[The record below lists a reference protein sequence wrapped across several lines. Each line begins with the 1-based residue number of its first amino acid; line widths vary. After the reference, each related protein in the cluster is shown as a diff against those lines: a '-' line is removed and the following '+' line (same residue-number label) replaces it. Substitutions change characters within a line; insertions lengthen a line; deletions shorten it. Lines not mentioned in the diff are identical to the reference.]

1 MAAGKSHGETCPQ
14 GFQYALIGHV
24 GATPAQRGT
33 MTPLMRPLYHVADL
47 KRLINP
53 GIVAVVGASETR
65 GSFGERTLSNMAA
78 FTGKVFAINPKY
90 QTLLGR
96 PCVPSLADMP
106 DSPDCVVLC
115 VARPMVEGMIE
126 SAASVQAGGV
136 VVYASGFAE
145 TAKPDRV
152 EAQQRLVELAHHSG
166 VRVVGPNCV
175 GLANTR
181 SGAGLN
187 FMPDYAGMGHRRGPI
202 GIVSQSGALGYTVL
216 QGMQRGIGF
225 SHYLAAG
232 NSCDVDVCDF
242 ISYLAE
248 DDDTKAIICLL
259 EGVKDGAH
267 FLEAARKARDAGK
280 PLIVY
285 KTGNSETSSKAAM
298 SHTGTMVGSAVAYRT
313 AFEDSGAIAIDDL
326 EAVLE
331 TASFFAKT
339 GAPTRGRGVGILST
353 SGGAAVICA
362 DKAEVHSVELPALEA
377 KTAGAL
383 HEVVPDFGSVANP
396 SDLTAEVLKTSETFG
411 FCLDAFLNDSNFS
424 ALVMPMIFAHA
435 SSSGARAPTIAEAA
449 ARTDRPL
456 AVVWMNEWY
465 QGPGS
470 ELLDADAK
478 VCMFRSADRCFAT
491 LRAWFD
497 WHEGRGRGHARS
509 DRRSAPAA
517 EQAARAILSDARGR
531 GATLSETDS
540 KRVLACYG
548 IAIPQEILAR
558 DPEHAAL
565 AADRI
570 GCPVAVKIVS
580 PDILH
585 KTEAGGVRL
594 GLSTPGNAREAAR
607 NILASAFRYAPEA
620 KIDGISVQQMASP
633 GVEMVLGIKND
644 RQFGPLIA
652 TGLGGIMV
660 ELLGDTAVR
669 LAPVDDQAARGM
681 LASLKGYT
689 LLTGFRGKPGLDIDR
704 LIDII
709 CRLSELA
716 DDLRDVVDQIDVN
729 PVIVSSSGAMATDAL
744 IVCR

>member
-1 MAAGKSHGETCPQ
+1 MVPTTARA
-14 GFQYALIGHV
+14 V
-24 GATPAQRGT
+24 
-33 MTPLMRPLYHVADL
+33 YHREDL
-47 KRLINP
+47 RRLIDP
-53 GIVAVVGASETR
+53 QIVAVVGASETR
-65 GSFGERTLSNMAA
+65 GSFGERTLSNMSA
-78 FTGKVFAINPKY
+78 FTGKVYAINPKY
-90 QTLLGR
+90 RTLLGR

-106 DSPDCVVLC
+106 ESPDCVVLC
-115 VARPMVEGMIE
+115 VARPMVESMIE
-126 SAASVQAGGV
+126 AAAAVKAGGV
-136 VVYASGFAE
+136 IVYASGFAE
-145 TAKPDRV
+145 TAKPDRI
-152 EAQQRLVELAHHSG
+152 EAQHRLIELAHRTG

-175 GLANTR
+175 GVANTR

-187 FMPDYAGMGHRRGPI
+187 FMPDYAAMGHKRGPI

-216 QGMQRGIGF
+216 QGMERGIGF

-248 DDDTKAIICLL
+248 DDDTRAIICLL
-259 EGVKDGAH
+259 EGVKDGDR
-267 FLEAARKARDAGK
+267 FLQAARKARDAGK
-280 PLIVY
+280 ALIAY

-298 SHTGTMVGSAVAYRT
+298 SHTGTMVGSVIAYRT
-313 AFEDSGAIAIDDL
+313 AFEDTGAIALDNL

-339 GAPTRGRGVGILST
+339 TAPRGGRGVGILST

-362 DKAEVHSVELPALEA
+362 DKAEAHGVLLPPLEV
-377 KTAGAL
+377 KTASAL

-411 FCLDAFLNDSNFS
+411 FCLDAFVNDSGFS
-424 ALVMPMIFAHA
+424 ALVIPMIFAHA
-435 SSSGARAPTIAEAA
+435 SSSGARAPTIAETA

-497 WHEGRGRGHARS
+497 WHE
-509 DRRSAPAA
+509 RRKRQPMEAMRKSPGPA
-517 EQAARAILSDARGR
+517 EQAARAILSDAMNRGV
-531 GATLSETDS
+531 ALSETDS
-540 KRVLACYG
+540 KRILACYG

-565 AADRI
+565 AAGRI
-570 GCPVAVKIVS
+570 AGPVAIKIVS

-594 GLSTPGNAREAAR
+594 GLSTPEDVREAAKD
-607 NILASAFRYAPEA
+607 ILASASRYAPQA
-620 KIDGISVQQMASP
+620 RIDGISVQQMAPP
-633 GVEMVLGIKND
+633 GVEIVLGVKND

-652 TGLGGIMV
+652 AGLGGVMV

-669 LAPVDDQAARGM
+669 LAPVGDQAAHAM
-681 LASLKGYT
+681 LGSLKGHA
-689 LLTGFRGKPGLDIDR
+689 LLTGFRGKARVDVEGLVDT
-704 LIDII
+704 I

-716 DDLRDVVDQIDVN
+716 HDLRDVIDQTDVN
-729 PVIVSSSGAMATDAL
+729 PVIAASSGVVAADAL

>member
-1 MAAGKSHGETCPQ
+1 
-14 GFQYALIGHV
+14 
-24 GATPAQRGT
+24 
-33 MTPLMRPLYHVADL
+33 MTSLMRPLYHAADL

-90 QTLLGR
+90 QSLLGR

-106 DSPDCVVLC
+106 ESPDCVVLC

-126 SAASVQAGGV
+126 RAAAVKAGGV

-145 TAKPDRV
+145 TAKPDRI
-152 EAQQRLVELAHHSG
+152 EAQQRVVELAHRSG

-202 GIVSQSGALGYTVL
+202 GIVSQSGALGYTLL

-259 EGVKDGAH
+259 EGVKDGNH

-280 PLIVY
+280 ALIVY

-339 GAPTRGRGVGILST
+339 GAPTCGRGVGILST

-362 DKAEVHSVELPALEA
+362 DKAEAHGVELPALEA
-377 KTAGAL
+377 KTASAL
-383 HEVVPDFGSVANP
+383 YEVVPDFGSVANP

-411 FCLDAFLNDSNFS
+411 FCLDAFLNDSSFS

-435 SSSGARAPTIAEAA
+435 SSSGARAPTIVEAA
-449 ARTDRPL
+449 ARTGRPL

-470 ELLDADAK
+470 DLLDADAN

-497 WHEGRGRGHARS
+497 WHDGR
-509 DRRSAPAA
+509 DRRQPEANRRSPVSAT
-517 EQAARAILSDARGR
+517 QAARAILFEARGR
-531 GATLSETDS
+531 GPALCETDS
-540 KRVLACYG
+540 KRILTCYG
-548 IAIPQEILAR
+548 IAIPREIVAH
-558 DPEHAAL
+558 DPEQAAL
-565 AADRI
+565 AAGKI
-570 GCPVAVKIVS
+570 GGPVAVKIVS

-594 GLSTPGNAREAAR
+594 GVSTPDDAREAAR
-607 NILASAFRYAPEA
+607 NILASAASYAPQA
-620 KIDGISVQQMASP
+620 RIDGISVQQMAP
-633 GVEMVLGIKND
+633 AGVEIVLGVKND
-644 RQFGPLIA
+644 RQFGPLVA
-652 TGLGGIMV
+652 AGLGGIMV
-660 ELLGDTAVR
+660 ELLSDTAVR
-669 LAPVDDQAARGM
+669 LAPVGDQTARAM
-681 LASLKGYT
+681 LASLKGQA
-689 LLTGFRGKPGLDIDR
+689 LLTGFRGKPGVDVDGLVDT
-704 LIDII
+704 I

-716 DDLRDVVDQIDVN
+716 HDLSDVIDQIDIN
-729 PVIVSSSGAMATDAL
+729 PVIAGAGGVMAADAL

>member
-1 MAAGKSHGETCPQ
+1 M
-14 GFQYALIGHV
+14 V
-24 GATPAQRGT
+24 PAPARA
-33 MTPLMRPLYHVADL
+33 LYHRDDL
-47 KRLINP
+47 RRLIDP
-53 GIVAVVGASETR
+53 HVVAIVGASETR
-65 GSFGERTLSNMAA
+65 GSFGERTLSNMSA
-78 FTGKVFAINPKY
+78 FTGKVYAINPKY
-90 QTLLGR
+90 HTLLGR
-96 PCVPSLADMP
+96 PSVPTLADMP
-106 DSPDCVVLC
+106 ETPDCVVLC

-126 SAASVQAGGV
+126 SAAAVKAGGV
-136 VVYASGFAE
+136 IVYASGFAE

-152 EAQQRLVELAHHSG
+152 EAQQRLVRLARRTG
-166 VRVVGPNCV
+166 VPVVGPNCV

-216 QGMQRGIGF
+216 QGMQRGVGF

-248 DDDTKAIICLL
+248 DDDTKSIICLL
-259 EGVKDGAH
+259 EGVKDGDR
-267 FLEAARKARDAGK
+267 FLGAARKARDAGK
-280 PLIVY
+280 ALVVY

-298 SHTGTMVGSAVAYRT
+298 SHTGTMVGSVVAYKT
-313 AFEDSGAIAIDDL
+313 AFEDTGAIAIDDL

-339 GAPTRGRGVGILST
+339 KAPTGGRGVGILST

-362 DKAEVHSVELPALEA
+362 DKAEAHGVLLPALED
-377 KTAGAL
+377 KTASAL

-411 FCLDAFLNDSNFS
+411 FCLDAFLTDSSFS

-435 SSSGARAPTIAEAA
+435 SSSGARAPTIVEAA
-449 ARTDRPL
+449 ARADRPL

-470 ELLDADAK
+470 DLLDADPK

-497 WHEGRGRGHARS
+497 WHENRGRRQSEAK
-509 DRRSAPAA
+509 RRSSPSA
-517 EQAARAILSDARGR
+517 EQAARAILSSAMTRGS
-531 GATLSETDS
+531 ALSETDS

-558 DPEHAAL
+558 DPAEAAS
-565 AADRI
+565 ASIQI
-570 GCPVAVKIVS
+570 GGPVAIKIVS

-585 KTEAGGVRL
+585 KTQAGGVRL
-594 GLSTPGNAREAAR
+594 GLATPEDVRKAAED
-607 NILASAFRYAPEA
+607 ILASAVRYAPQA
-620 KIDGISVQQMASP
+620 RVDGISVQQMAPS
-633 GVEMVLGIKND
+633 GVEIVLGVKND

-652 TGLGGIMV
+652 AGLGGIMV

-669 LAPVDDQAARGM
+669 LAPVSDQTARAM
-681 LASLKGYT
+681 LASLKGHA
-689 LLTGFRGKPGLDIDR
+689 LLTGFRGNPGVEIDG
-704 LIDII
+704 LVDTI
-709 CRLSELA
+709 CRLSEFA
-716 DDLRDVVDQIDVN
+716 RDLRDVVDQIDVN
-729 PVIVSSSGAMATDAL
+729 PVIVGASGVMVADAL
-744 IVCR
+744 IVGR

>member
-1 MAAGKSHGETCPQ
+1 
-14 GFQYALIGHV
+14 
-24 GATPAQRGT
+24 
-33 MTPLMRPLYHVADL
+33 MTHTTTRALYHHNDL
-47 KRLINP
+47 RRLINP
-53 GIVAVVGASETR
+53 GVVAVVGASETR
-65 GSFGERTLSNMAA
+65 GSFGERTLTNMAD

-90 QTLLGR
+90 QSLLGR
-96 PCVPSLADMP
+96 PCVPSLADMSE
-106 DSPDCVVLC
+106 SPDCVVLC

-126 SAASVQAGGV
+126 AAAAVKAGGV
-136 VVYASGFAE
+136 IVYASGFAE
-145 TAKPDRV
+145 TAKPDRID
-152 EAQQRLVELAHHSG
+152 AQQRLIELSQRTG

-175 GLANTR
+175 GLANTG
-181 SGAGLN
+181 SAAGLN

-248 DDDTKAIICLL
+248 DGDTKSIICLL
-259 EGVKDGAH
+259 EGVKDGGR
-267 FLEAARKARDAGK
+267 FLAAARKARDAGK
-280 PLIVY
+280 ALIVY

-298 SHTGTMVGSAVAYRT
+298 SHTGTMVGSVVAYQT
-313 AFEDSGAIAIDDL
+313 AFEETGAIAIDDL

-339 GAPTRGRGVGILST
+339 RAPSGGRGVGILST

-362 DKAEVHSVELPALEA
+362 DKAEAHGVPLPALEA
-377 KTAGAL
+377 KTATAL

-411 FCLDAFLNDSNFS
+411 FCLDAFMNDVGFS

-435 SSSGARAPTIAEAA
+435 SSSGARAPTIVEAA

-470 ELLDADAK
+470 ERLDADPR

-497 WHEGRGRGHARS
+497 WHQRRTTRPTQAA
-509 DRRSAPAA
+509 RRSPPSA
-517 EQAARAILSDARGR
+517 EQAARAILSETTSR
-531 GATLSETDS
+531 GAALSETDS
-540 KRVLACYG
+540 KRILACYG
-548 IAIPQEILAR
+548 ITVPQEIVAR
-558 DPEHAAL
+558 DPEQAAT
-565 AADRI
+565 AASKI
-570 GCPVAVKIVS
+570 GGPVAVKIVS

-594 GLSTPGNAREAAR
+594 GLSTPENVRDAAE
-607 NILASAFRYAPEA
+607 NILASAARYAPQA
-620 KIDGISVQQMASP
+620 RIDGVSVQQMAP
-633 GVEMVLGIKND
+633 AGVEIVLGIKND
-644 RQFGPLIA
+644 RQFGPLVA
-652 TGLGGIMV
+652 AGLGGIMV
-660 ELLGDTAVR
+660 ELFGDTAVR
-669 LAPVDDQAARGM
+669 LAPVDDATARAM
-681 LASLKGYT
+681 LASLKSHS
-689 LLTGFRGKPGLDIDR
+689 LLTGFRGKPGVDLDGLVDT
-704 LIDII
+704 I

-716 DDLRDVVDQIDVN
+716 HDLADVIDQIDVN
-729 PVIVSSSGAMATDAL
+729 PVIAGATGVMAADAL

>member
-1 MAAGKSHGETCPQ
+1 MTDSKRALYGAG
-14 GFQYALIGHV
+14 
-24 GATPAQRGT
+24 
-33 MTPLMRPLYHVADL
+33 DL

-53 GIVAVVGASETR
+53 GTVAVVGASETR

-90 QTLLGR
+90 RTLLGR
-96 PCVPSLADMP
+96 PCVPSLAEMP
-106 DSPDCVVLC
+106 ESPDCVVLC
-115 VARPMVEGMIE
+115 VARPMVESMIE
-126 SAASVQAGGV
+126 AAATVKAGGI

-145 TAKPDRV
+145 TGKPDRI
-152 EAQQRLVELAHHSG
+152 EAQQRLVELAQRTG

-216 QGMQRGIGF
+216 QGMERGIGF

-248 DDDTKAIICLL
+248 DDDTRAIICLL
-259 EGVKDGAH
+259 EGVKDGDR
-267 FLEAARKARDAGK
+267 FLAAARKARDAGK
-280 PLIVY
+280 ALIVY

-313 AFEDSGAIAIDDL
+313 AFADAGAIAVDDL
-326 EAVLE
+326 ESVLE

-339 GAPTRGRGVGILST
+339 AAPTRGTGVGILST

-362 DKAEVHSVELPALEA
+362 DKAESHGVPLPVLEA
-377 KTAGAL
+377 KTASAL

-411 FCLDAFLNDSNFS
+411 FCLDAFLNDAGFS
-424 ALVMPMIFAHA
+424 AVVMPMIFAHA
-435 SSSGARAPTIAEAA
+435 ASSGARAPTILEAA

-470 ELLDADAK
+470 ELLDADPR
-478 VCMFRSADRCFAT
+478 VCMFRSADRCFST

-497 WHEGRGRGHARS
+497 WHEGRRRRPAQAT
-509 DRRSAPAA
+509 RRSPVSA
-517 EQAARAILSDARGR
+517 EQAARAILSVARSR
-531 GATLSETDS
+531 GAAMSETDS
-540 KRVLACYG
+540 KRILACYG
-548 IAIPQEILAR
+548 IAIPEEIVAR
-558 DPEHAAL
+558 DPEQAAL
-565 AADRI
+565 AAGRI
-570 GCPVAVKIVS
+570 GCPVAIKIVS
-580 PDILH
+580 PDIPH

-594 GLSTPGNAREAAR
+594 GLSTPENVREAAR
-607 NILASAFRYAPEA
+607 DILASVLRYAPEA
-620 KIDGISVQQMASP
+620 KIDGISVQQMAPS
-633 GVEMVLGIKND
+633 GVEIVLGVKND
-644 RQFGPLIA
+644 RQFGPLVA
-652 TGLGGIMV
+652 AGLGGIMV

-669 LAPVDDQAARGM
+669 LAPVDGQTARAM
-681 LASLKGYT
+681 LASLKGHA
-689 LLTGFRGKPGLDIDR
+689 LLTGFRGRPGVDIDR
-704 LIDII
+704 LVDTI
-709 CRLSELA
+709 CRLSEFA
-716 DDLRDVVDQIDVN
+716 HDLRDIVDQIDVN
-729 PVIVSSSGAMATDAL
+729 PVIVSSSGAIAADAL

>member
-1 MAAGKSHGETCPQ
+1 MAHTTART
-14 GFQYALIGHV
+14 
-24 GATPAQRGT
+24 
-33 MTPLMRPLYHVADL
+33 LYHHDDL
-47 KRLINP
+47 RRLINP
-53 GIVAVVGASETR
+53 NVVAIVGASETQ
-65 GSFGERTLSNMAA
+65 GSFGERTLSNMSA
-78 FTGKVFAINPKY
+78 FTGKVFGINPKY

-96 PCVPSLADMP
+96 PCVPSLAELP
-106 DSPDCVVLC
+106 ESPDCVVLC

-126 SAASVQAGGV
+126 AAAAVKAGGV
-136 VVYASGFAE
+136 IVYASGFAE
-145 TAKPDRV
+145 TAKPERI
-152 EAQQRLVELAHHSG
+152 EAQQRLIELAHSTG

-216 QGMQRGIGF
+216 QGMERGIGF

-242 ISYLAE
+242 VSYLAE

-259 EGVKDGAH
+259 EGVKDGDR
-267 FLEAARKARDAGK
+267 FLGAARKARDAGK
-280 PLIVY
+280 ALIVY

-313 AFEDSGAIAIDDL
+313 AFEDTGAIVIDDL

-339 GAPTRGRGVGILST
+339 RAPTRGSGVGILST

-362 DKAEVHSVELPALEA
+362 DKAEAHGVLLPGLEA
-377 KTAGAL
+377 KTAKAL

-411 FCLDAFLNDSNFS
+411 FCLDAFMNDAGFS

-435 SSSGARAPTIAEAA
+435 SSSGARAPTIVQAA
-449 ARTDRPL
+449 ARSDRPL

-470 ELLDADAK
+470 ELLDADPK

-497 WHEGRGRGHARS
+497 WHQHRAR
-509 DRRSAPAA
+509 RPA
-517 EQAARAILSDARGR
+517 QAARRSPPSAEPAARAVLSEALSR
-531 GATLSETDS
+531 GAALSETES
-540 KRVLACYG
+540 KRILACYG

-558 DPEHAAL
+558 DPEQAVL
-565 AADRI
+565 AAGRI
-570 GCPVAVKIVS
+570 GSPVAIKIVS

-594 GLSTPGNAREAAR
+594 GLSTPEEVRSAAAD
-607 NILASAFRYAPEA
+607 ILASASRYAPQA
-620 KIDGISVQQMASP
+620 RIDGISVQQMAPS
-633 GVEMVLGIKND
+633 GVEISLGVKND
-644 RQFGPLIA
+644 RQFGALIA
-652 TGLGGIMV
+652 AGLGGIMV
-660 ELLGDTAVR
+660 ELLRDTAVR
-669 LAPVDDQAARGM
+669 LAPVNDRTAHAM
-681 LASLKGYT
+681 LESLKGHA
-689 LLTGFRGKPGLDIDR
+689 LLTGFRGRPGVDIDG
-704 LIDII
+704 LVDTI

-716 DDLRDVVDQIDVN
+716 HDLRDVIDQIDVN
-729 PVIVSSSGAMATDAL
+729 PVIAGVGGVTAVDAL

>member
-1 MAAGKSHGETCPQ
+1 MAYPRART
-14 GFQYALIGHV
+14 
-24 GATPAQRGT
+24 
-33 MTPLMRPLYHVADL
+33 LYHHDDL
-47 KRLINP
+47 HRLINP
-53 GIVAVVGASETR
+53 KVVAVVGASETR
-65 GSFGERTLSNMAA
+65 GSFGERTLSNMAG

-90 QTLLGR
+90 QSLLGR

-106 DSPDCVVLC
+106 ESPDCVVLC

-126 SAASVQAGGV
+126 AAAAVKAGGV
-136 VVYASGFAE
+136 IVYASGFAE
-145 TAKPDRV
+145 TAKPDRI
-152 EAQQRLVELAHHSG
+152 EAQQRLIELSQRTG

-175 GLANTR
+175 GLANTG
-181 SGAGLN
+181 SAAGLN

-216 QGMQRGIGF
+216 QGMERGIGF

-248 DDDTKAIICLL
+248 DDNTKSIICLL
-259 EGVKDGAH
+259 EGVKDGGR
-267 FLEAARKARDAGK
+267 FLQAARKARDAGK
-280 PLIVY
+280 ALVVY

-298 SHTGTMVGSAVAYRT
+298 SHTGTMVGSVVAYQT
-313 AFEDSGAIAIDDL
+313 AFEETGAIAIDDL

-331 TASFFAKT
+331 TASFFAKAREPA
-339 GAPTRGRGVGILST
+339 GGRGVGILST

-362 DKAEVHSVELPALEA
+362 DKAEAHGVPLPALEA
-377 KTAGAL
+377 KTAKAL

-411 FCLDAFLNDSNFS
+411 FCLDAFMNDAGFS

-435 SSSGARAPTIAEAA
+435 SSSGARAPTIVEAA

-470 ELLDADAK
+470 ELLDADPK
-478 VCMFRSADRCFAT
+478 VGMFRSADRCFAT

-497 WHEGRGRGHARS
+497 WHE
-509 DRRSAPAA
+509 RRRTRPRAPAA
-517 EQAARAILSDARGR
+517 RRSSPSAGQDARAILSEARSR
-531 GATLSETDS
+531 GAALSETDS
-540 KRVLACYG
+540 KRILGCYG
-548 IAIPQEILAR
+548 IAVPKEITAR
-558 DPEHAAL
+558 DPEQAAT
-565 AADRI
+565 AASKI
-570 GCPVAVKIVS
+570 GGPVAIKIVS

-594 GLSTPGNAREAAR
+594 GLSTPENVREAAR
-607 NILASAFRYAPEA
+607 NILASAARYAPQA
-620 KIDGISVQQMASP
+620 RIDGISVQQMAP
-633 GVEMVLGIKND
+633 AGVEIVLGVKND
-644 RQFGPLIA
+644 RQFGPLVA
-652 TGLGGIMV
+652 AGLGGIMV
-660 ELLGDTAVR
+660 ELFGDTAVR
-669 LAPVDDQAARGM
+669 LAPVDDATARAM
-681 LASLKGYT
+681 LDSLKSRT
-689 LLTGFRGKPGLDIDR
+689 LLTGFRGKPGVDVDGLVDT
-704 LIDII
+704 I

-716 DDLRDVVDQIDVN
+716 HDLADVIDQIDVN
-729 PVIVSSSGAMATDAL
+729 PVIAGATGVMAADAL

>member
-1 MAAGKSHGETCPQ
+1 
-14 GFQYALIGHV
+14 
-24 GATPAQRGT
+24 
-33 MTPLMRPLYHVADL
+33 MTSSTRPLYHAADL

-53 GIVAVVGASETR
+53 AIVAVVGASETR
-65 GSFGERTLSNMAA
+65 GSFGERTLSNMSA

-106 DSPDCVVLC
+106 ESPDCVVLC

-126 SAASVQAGGV
+126 SAAAVKAGGV
-136 VVYASGFAE
+136 IVYASGFAE
-145 TAKPDRV
+145 TAKPDRI
-152 EAQQRLVELAHHSG
+152 EAQQRLIELAHRTG

-175 GLANTR
+175 GLANTG

-216 QGMQRGIGF
+216 QGMERGIGF

-232 NSCDVDVCDF
+232 NSGDVDICDF

-248 DDDTKAIICLL
+248 DDDTKAIVCLL
-259 EGVKDGAH
+259 EGVKDGGR
-267 FLEAARKARDAGK
+267 FLEAARKARDACK
-280 PLIVY
+280 ALIVY

-298 SHTGTMVGSAVAYRT
+298 SHTGTMVGSVVAYQT
-313 AFEDSGAIAIDDL
+313 AFEDTGAIAIDDL

-339 GAPTRGRGVGILST
+339 TAPTSGRGVGILST

-362 DKAEVHSVELPALEA
+362 DKAETHGVLLPPLEA
-377 KTAGAL
+377 KTASAL
-383 HEVVPDFGSVANP
+383 HKVVPDFGSVANP

-411 FCLDAFLNDSNFS
+411 FCLDAFLNDAGFS

-435 SSSGARAPTIAEAA
+435 SSSGARAPTIVEAA

-470 ELLDADAK
+470 KLLDADSK

-491 LRAWFD
+491 LRAWFN
-497 WHEGRGRGHARS
+497 WHEHRARQQAPAE
-509 DRRSAPAA
+509 RRSALSD
-517 EQAARAILSDARGR
+517 QHAARAILAGAMRR
-531 GATLSETDS
+531 GAVLSETDS
-540 KRVLACYG
+540 KRILACYG
-548 IAIPQEILAR
+548 ITIPHEIMAR
-558 DPEHAAL
+558 DSTEAAL
-565 AADRI
+565 AAVKL
-570 GCPVAVKIVS
+570 GGPVAIKIVS

-594 GLSTPGNAREAAR
+594 GLTTSDDVRQAAED
-607 NILASAFRYAPEA
+607 ILASALRYAPQA
-620 KIDGISVQQMASP
+620 RIDGISVQQMTPS
-633 GVEMVLGIKND
+633 GIEIVLGVKND

-652 TGLGGIMV
+652 AGLGGIMV
-660 ELLGDTAVR
+660 ELLDDTAVR
-669 LAPVDDQAARGM
+669 LAPVNDQTARAM
-681 LASLKGYT
+681 LASLKGHA
-689 LLTGFRGKPGLDIDR
+689 LLTGFRGKPGVDIGGLSDM
-704 LIDII
+704 I

-716 DDLRDVVDQIDVN
+716 HDLRDIVDQIDVN
-729 PVIVSSSGAMATDAL
+729 PVIVSTSEVMAADAL
-744 IVCR
+744 IVCQP

>member
-1 MAAGKSHGETCPQ
+1 
-14 GFQYALIGHV
+14 
-24 GATPAQRGT
+24 
-33 MTPLMRPLYHVADL
+33 MTSSIRPLYGAADL
-47 KRLINP
+47 TRLIDP
-53 GIVAVVGASETR
+53 KVVAIVGASETR
-65 GSFGERTLSNMAA
+65 GSFGERTLSNMAG

-106 DSPDCVVLC
+106 ERPDCVVLC

-126 SAASVQAGGV
+126 NAAAAGAGGV

-145 TAKPDRV
+145 TTKPDRI
-152 EAQQRLVELAHHSG
+152 EAQQRLIDLARRTG

-181 SGAGLN
+181 SKAGLN
-187 FMPDYAGMGHRRGPI
+187 FMPDYAGMDHRYGPI

-216 QGMQRGIGF
+216 QGMERGIGF

-242 ISYLAE
+242 ISYLA
-248 DDDTKAIICLL
+248 DNDDTKAIICLL
-259 EGVKDGAH
+259 EGVKDGGR
-267 FLEAARKARDAGK
+267 FLAAARKARDAGK
-280 PLIVY
+280 ALIVY

-313 AFEDSGAIAIDDL
+313 AFEETGAIAVDDL

-339 GAPTRGRGVGILST
+339 KAPSAGRGVGILST

-362 DKAEVHSVELPALEA
+362 DKAEAHGVPLPALEA
-377 KTAGAL
+377 KTAEAL
-383 HEVVPDFGSVANP
+383 HTVVPDFGSVANP

-411 FCLDAFLNDSNFS
+411 FCLDAFTNDESFS

-435 SSSGARAPTIAEAA
+435 SSSGARAPTIVEAA
-449 ARTDRPL
+449 GRTDKPL
-456 AVVWMNEWY
+456 AVVWMNEWLL
-465 QGPGS
+465 GPGS
-470 ELLDADAK
+470 ELLDADPR

-497 WHEGRGRGHARS
+497 WHERRERQPAEGG
-509 DRRSAPAA
+509 RRSAVSA
-517 EQAARAILSDARGR
+517 EQAARKILAAAIGR
-531 GATLSETDS
+531 GKSLSETDS
-540 KRVLACYG
+540 KQILACYG
-548 IAIPQEILAR
+548 LRMPQEIVAR
-558 DPEHAAL
+558 DPEEAVAA
-565 AADRI
+565 AERI
-570 GCPVAVKIVS
+570 GGPVVLKIVS

-594 GLSTPGNAREAAR
+594 GLSAADDVR
-607 NILASAFRYAPEA
+607 TAAQEILASASRYARQA
-620 KIDGISVQQMASP
+620 RIDGISVQEMVPS
-633 GVEMVLGIKND
+633 GVEIVLGVKND
-644 RQFGPLIA
+644 HQFGPLVA
-652 TGLGGIMV
+652 VGLGGIMV

-669 LAPVDDQAARGM
+669 LAPVADAMARDM
-681 LASLKGYT
+681 LASLKGYP
-689 LLTGFRGKPGLDIDR
+689 LLTGFRGKPGVDVDGLADA
-704 LIDII
+704 I

-716 DDLRDVVDQIDVN
+716 HDLADVIDQIDVN
-729 PVIVSSSGAMATDAL
+729 PVIASATGVMAADAL

>member
-1 MAAGKSHGETCPQ
+1 MTLSTRALYGAG
-14 GFQYALIGHV
+14 
-24 GATPAQRGT
+24 
-33 MTPLMRPLYHVADL
+33 DL

-53 GIVAVVGASETR
+53 GTVAVVGASETR

-90 QTLLGR
+90 QNLLGR

-106 DSPDCVVLC
+106 ESPDCVVLC
-115 VARPMVEGMIE
+115 VARPMVESMIE
-126 SAASVQAGGV
+126 AAAAVKAGGV

-145 TAKPDRV
+145 TGKPDRI
-152 EAQQRLVELAHHSG
+152 EAQQRLVELAQRTG

-202 GIVSQSGALGYTVL
+202 GVVSQSGALGYTVL
-216 QGMQRGIGF
+216 QGMKRGIGF

-242 ISYLAE
+242 VSYLAE
-248 DDDTKAIICLL
+248 DDDTRAIICLL
-259 EGVKDGAH
+259 EGVKDGDR
-267 FLEAARKARDAGK
+267 FLAAARKARDAGK
-280 PLIVY
+280 ALIVY

-313 AFEDSGAIAIDDL
+313 AFADAGTIVVDDL
-326 EAVLE
+326 ESVLE
-331 TASFFAKT
+331 TAAFFAKT
-339 GAPTRGRGVGILST
+339 AAPTRGRGVGILST

-362 DKAEVHSVELPALEA
+362 DKAESHGVPLPLLEA
-377 KTAGAL
+377 RTASAL

-411 FCLDAFLNDSNFS
+411 FCLDAFLNDAGFS
-424 ALVMPMIFAHA
+424 AVVMPMIFAHA
-435 SSSGARAPTIAEAA
+435 SSSGARAPTIVEAA

-470 ELLDADAK
+470 ELLDADPR
-478 VCMFRSADRCFAT
+478 VCMFRSADRCFST
-491 LRAWFD
+491 LRAWFN
-497 WHEGRGRGHARS
+497 WHEGRRRRPAEAK
-509 DRRSAPAA
+509 RRSPASA
-517 EQAARAILSDARGR
+517 EQAARAILSVARSR
-531 GATLSETDS
+531 GAAMSETDS
-540 KRVLACYG
+540 KRILACYG
-548 IAIPQEILAR
+548 IAIPEEIVAR
-558 DPEHAAL
+558 DPEQAAL
-565 AADRI
+565 AAGRI
-570 GCPVAVKIVS
+570 GCPVAIKIVS
-580 PDILH
+580 PDIPH

-594 GLSTPGNAREAAR
+594 GLSTPENVREAAR
-607 NILASAFRYAPEA
+607 NILASVLRYAPEA
-620 KIDGISVQQMASP
+620 KIDGISVQQMAPS
-633 GVEMVLGIKND
+633 GVETVLGVKND
-644 RQFGPLIA
+644 RQFGPLVA
-652 TGLGGIMV
+652 AGFGGIMV

-669 LAPVDDQAARGM
+669 LAPVDEQTARAM
-681 LASLKGYT
+681 LASLKGHA
-689 LLTGFRGKPGLDIDR
+689 LLSEFRGRPGVDINGLVDT
-704 LIDII
+704 I

-716 DDLRDVVDQIDVN
+716 HDLRDIVDQIDVN
-729 PVIVSSSGAMATDAL
+729 PVIVSSSGAIAADAL

>member
-1 MAAGKSHGETCPQ
+1 
-14 GFQYALIGHV
+14 
-24 GATPAQRGT
+24 
-33 MTPLMRPLYHVADL
+33 MTHSTRPLYSAADL
-47 KRLINP
+47 TRLINP
-53 GIVAVVGASETR
+53 GVVAVVGASETR
-65 GSFGERTLSNMAA
+65 GSFGERTLSNMSG
-78 FTGKVFAINPKY
+78 FSGKVFAINPKY

-106 DSPDCVVLC
+106 ESPDCVVLC

-126 SAASVQAGGV
+126 SAAAVKAGGV
-136 VVYASGFAE
+136 IVYASGFAE
-145 TAKPDRV
+145 TAKPDRI
-152 EAQQRLVELAHHSG
+152 EAQHRVVELAHRTG

-187 FMPDYAGMGHRRGPI
+187 FMPDYAGMGHKRGPI

-216 QGMQRGIGF
+216 QGMERGIGF

-248 DDDTKAIICLL
+248 DNDTKSIICLL
-259 EGVKDGAH
+259 EGVKDGER
-267 FLEAARKARDAGK
+267 FLAAARKARDAGK
-280 PLIVY
+280 ALIVY

-298 SHTGTMVGSAVAYRT
+298 SHTGTMVGSAVAYQT
-313 AFEDSGAIAIDDL
+313 AIADSGAIAIDDL

-339 GAPTRGRGVGILST
+339 RAPSNGRGVGILST

-362 DKAEVHSVELPALEA
+362 DKAEQHGVLLPALEA
-377 KTAGAL
+377 RTASAL

-411 FCLDAFLNDSNFS
+411 FCLDAFLNDSGFS
-424 ALVMPMIFAHA
+424 ALVMPMIFAHR
-435 SSSGARAPTIAEAA
+435 SSSGARAPTIVEAA

-470 ELLDADAK
+470 ELLDADPR

-491 LRAWFD
+491 LRAWLD
-497 WHEGRGRGHARS
+497 WHEYRS
-509 DRRSAPAA
+509 RQPGAERRSAPSA
-517 EQAARAILSDARGR
+517 EPAARAILSDAARRGT
-531 GATLSETDS
+531 TLSETES

-548 IAIPQEILAR
+548 IATPKEILAR
-558 DPEHAAL
+558 DPAEAAS
-565 AADRI
+565 ASRQM
-570 GCPVAVKIVS
+570 GGSVAIKIVS

-585 KTEAGGVRL
+585 KTEAGGVKL
-594 GLSTPGNAREAAR
+594 GLSTPEDVGAAAED
-607 NILASAFRYAPEA
+607 IQASALRYAPQA
-620 KIDGISVQQMASP
+620 RIDGISVQQMVP
-633 GVEMVLGIKND
+633 LGVEIVLGVKND
-644 RQFGPLIA
+644 RQFGPLVA
-652 TGLGGIMV
+652 AGLGGIMV
-660 ELLGDTAVR
+660 ELLGDAAVR
-669 LAPVDDQAARGM
+669 LAPVNDQTARAM
-681 LASLKGYT
+681 LGSLKGHA
-689 LLTGFRGKPGLDIDR
+689 LLTGFRGKPGVDIDA
-704 LIDII
+704 LVDTI

-716 DDLRDVVDQIDVN
+716 HDLRDIVDQIDVN
-729 PVIVSSSGAMATDAL
+729 PVIAGTSGVMAADAL
-744 IVCR
+744 IVSR

>member
-1 MAAGKSHGETCPQ
+1 
-14 GFQYALIGHV
+14 
-24 GATPAQRGT
+24 
-33 MTPLMRPLYHVADL
+33 MTPSKRSLYSANDL
-47 KRLINP
+47 TRLINP
-53 GIVAVVGASETR
+53 NVVAVVGASETR
-65 GSFGERTLSNMAA
+65 GSFGERTLSNMSA

-90 QTLLGR
+90 QNLLGR
-96 PCVPSLADMP
+96 PCVPSLADLP
-106 DSPDCVVLC
+106 ESPDCVVLC

-126 SAASVQAGGV
+126 AAAAVKAGGII
-136 VVYASGFAE
+136 VYASGFAE
-145 TAKPDRV
+145 TAKPDRI
-152 EAQQRLVELAHHSG
+152 EAQQRVVELARRTG

-216 QGMQRGIGF
+216 QGMERGIGF

-232 NSCDVDVCDF
+232 NSCDVDVSDF

-248 DDDTKAIICLL
+248 DDDTRAIVCLL
-259 EGVKDGAH
+259 EGVKDGGR
-267 FLEAARKARDAGK
+267 FLSAARKARDSGK
-280 PLIVY
+280 ALIVY
-285 KTGNSETSSKAAM
+285 KTGNSETSGKAAM
-298 SHTGTMVGSAVAYRT
+298 SHTGTMVGSVVAYQT
-313 AFEDSGAIAIDDL
+313 AFEEAGAIAVDDL
-326 EAVLE
+326 ETVLE

-339 GAPTRGRGVGILST
+339 KAPTNGRGVGILST

-362 DKAEVHSVELPALEA
+362 DKAEAHGVPLPALGA
-377 KTAGAL
+377 NTATAL
-383 HEVVPDFGSVANP
+383 HTVVPDFGSVANP

-411 FCLDAFLNDSNFS
+411 FCLDAFLNDAGFS

-435 SSSGARAPTIAEAA
+435 SSSGARAPTIVDAS

-470 ELLDADAK
+470 EILDADPR

-497 WHEGRGRGHARS
+497 WHEHRARREARAV
-509 DRRSAPAA
+509 RRSPLSA
-517 EQAARAILSDARGR
+517 EQPARTILAEARGR
-531 GATLSETDS
+531 GAALSETES
-540 KRVLACYG
+540 KQILACYG
-548 IAIPQEILAR
+548 VPVPREILAR
-558 DPEHAAL
+558 DPEQAAL
-565 AADRI
+565 AAGQI
-570 GCPVAVKIVS
+570 GGPVAIKIVS

-585 KTEAGGVRL
+585 KTEAGGVKL
-594 GLSTPGNAREAAR
+594 GLSTSEDIRAAATD
-607 NILASAFRYAPEA
+607 ILASVKRYAPRA
-620 KIDGISVQQMASP
+620 RIDGISVQQMTPP
-633 GVEMVLGIKND
+633 GVEIALGVKND

-652 TGLGGIMV
+652 AGLGGIMV

-669 LAPVDDQAARGM
+669 LAPVNVQAAQAM
-681 LASLKGYT
+681 LASLRGHA
-689 LLTGFRGKPGLDIDR
+689 LLTGFRGRPGVNIDT
-704 LIDII
+704 LVDTI

-716 DDLRDVVDQIDVN
+716 HDLSDVIDQIDVN
-729 PVIVSSSGAMATDAL
+729 PVIASTGGVMAADAL

>member
-1 MAAGKSHGETCPQ
+1 MTHLTR
-14 GFQYALIGHV
+14 ALY
-24 GATPAQRGT
+24 GAD
-33 MTPLMRPLYHVADL
+33 DL
-47 KRLINP
+47 GRLINP
-53 GIVAVVGASETR
+53 GTVAVVGASETR

-96 PCVPSLADMP
+96 PCVASLAEMP
-106 DSPDCVVLC
+106 ESPDCVVLC
-115 VARPMVEGMIE
+115 VARPMVESMIE
-126 SAASVQAGGV
+126 AAAAVKAGGV

-145 TAKPDRV
+145 TGKPDRI
-152 EAQQRLVELAHHSG
+152 EAQQRLVELARRTG

-216 QGMQRGIGF
+216 QGMERGIGF

-242 ISYLAE
+242 VSYLAE
-248 DDDTKAIICLL
+248 DDNTRAIICLL
-259 EGVKDGAH
+259 EGVKDGDR
-267 FLEAARKARDAGK
+267 FLAAARKAHDAGK
-280 PLIVY
+280 ALIVY

-313 AFEDSGAIAIDDL
+313 AFADAGAIAVDDL
-326 EAVLE
+326 ESVLE
-331 TASFFAKT
+331 TASFFART
-339 GAPTRGRGVGILST
+339 AAPTRGRGVGILST

-362 DKAEVHSVELPALEA
+362 DKAEAHGVPLPVLEA
-377 KTAGAL
+377 KTASAL

-411 FCLDAFLNDSNFS
+411 FCLDAFLNDAGFS
-424 ALVMPMIFAHA
+424 AVVMPMIFAHA
-435 SSSGARAPTIAEAA
+435 SSSGARAPTIVEAA

-470 ELLDADAK
+470 ELLDADRR
-478 VCMFRSADRCFAT
+478 VCMFRSADRCFST

-497 WHEGRGRGHARS
+497 WHEHRARRQPEAK
-509 DRRSAPAA
+509 RRSPASA
-517 EQAARAILSDARGR
+517 EPVARAILSDAAGR
-531 GATLSETDS
+531 GAALSETDS
-540 KRVLACYG
+540 KRILACYG
-548 IAIPQEILAR
+548 IEIPREIVAR
-558 DPEHAAL
+558 DPEQAAS
-565 AADRI
+565 AAGRI
-570 GCPVAVKIVS
+570 GGPVAIKIVS

-594 GLSTPGNAREAAR
+594 GLSTPANVREAAM
-607 NILASAFRYAPEA
+607 NILASAASYAPQA
-620 KIDGISVQQMASP
+620 RIDGISVQQMAP
-633 GVEMVLGIKND
+633 AGVEIVLGVKND
-644 RQFGPLIA
+644 CQFGPLVA
-652 TGLGGIMV
+652 AGLGGIMV

-669 LAPVDDQAARGM
+669 LAPVNGETARAM
-681 LASLKGYT
+681 LMSLKGHR
-689 LLTGFRGKPGLDIDR
+689 LLTGFRGKPGVDIDR
-704 LIDII
+704 LVDTI

-716 DDLRDVVDQIDVN
+716 HDLRDVVDQIDVN
-729 PVIVSSSGAMATDAL
+729 PVIVSSSGAMAADAL

>member
-1 MAAGKSHGETCPQ
+1 
-14 GFQYALIGHV
+14 
-24 GATPAQRGT
+24 
-33 MTPLMRPLYHVADL
+33 MTHSTRSLYSAADL
-47 KRLINP
+47 TRLINP
-53 GIVAVVGASETR
+53 GVVAVVGASETR
-65 GSFGERTLSNMAA
+65 GSFGERTLSNMSA
-78 FTGKVFAINPKY
+78 FSGKVFAINPKY

-106 DSPDCVVLC
+106 ESPDCVVLC

-126 SAASVQAGGV
+126 GAAAVKAGGV
-136 VVYASGFAE
+136 IVYASGFAE
-145 TAKPDRV
+145 TAKPDRI
-152 EAQQRLVELAHHSG
+152 EAQQRVVELAHRTG

-187 FMPDYAGMGHRRGPI
+187 FMPDYAGMGHKRGPI

-216 QGMQRGIGF
+216 QGMERGIGF

-248 DDDTKAIICLL
+248 DDDTKAIVCLL
-259 EGVKDGAH
+259 EGVKSGGR
-267 FLEAARKARDAGK
+267 FLTAARKARDAGK
-280 PLIVY
+280 ALIVY

-298 SHTGTMVGSAVAYRT
+298 SHTGTMVGSAVAYQT
-313 AFEDSGAIAIDDL
+313 AIADTGAIAIDDL

-339 GAPTRGRGVGILST
+339 KAPSNGRGVGILST

-362 DKAEVHSVELPALEA
+362 DKAEQHGVLLPALEA
-377 KTAGAL
+377 RTASAL
-383 HEVVPDFGSVANP
+383 KQVVPDFGSVANP

-411 FCLDAFLNDSNFS
+411 FCLDAFLNNSGFS
-424 ALVMPMIFAHA
+424 ALVMPMIFAHS
-435 SSSGARAPTIAEAA
+435 SSSGARAPTIVEAA

-470 ELLDADAK
+470 ELLDADPK

-491 LRAWFD
+491 LRAWLD
-497 WHEGRGRGHARS
+497 WHEYRGRQA
-509 DRRSAPAA
+509 DAERRSAVSA
-517 EQAARAILSDARGR
+517 EPAARAILSDAKRRGT
-531 GATLSETDS
+531 TLSETES
-540 KRVLACYG
+540 KRILACYG
-548 IAIPQEILAR
+548 IATPKEILAR
-558 DPEHAAL
+558 DPEEAAS
-565 AADRI
+565 ASRRI
-570 GCPVAVKIVS
+570 GGPVAIKIVS

-594 GLSTPGNAREAAR
+594 GLSTPEDVRKAAED
-607 NILASAFRYAPEA
+607 IQASALRYAPQA
-620 KIDGISVQQMASP
+620 RIDGISVQQMVPP
-633 GVEMVLGIKND
+633 GVEIVLGVKND

-652 TGLGGIMV
+652 AGLGGIMV

-669 LAPVDDQAARGM
+669 LAPVNDQTARAM
-681 LASLKGYT
+681 LASLKGRA
-689 LLTGFRGKPGLDIDR
+689 LLTGFRGKPGVDIDG
-704 LIDII
+704 LVDTI

-716 DDLRDVVDQIDVN
+716 HDLRDVVDQIDIN
-729 PVIVSSSGAMATDAL
+729 PVIAGAGGVMAADAL